1 METPKKVVE
10 ADRCLICSTVVAKKE
25 KLYIFGRS
33 SIDFCEII
41 KSALNVNVRNFSA
54 SEQLFICRA
63 QCYQRLTK
71 FKRALDNFKKAKSEL
86 EEVYKATVHRTKR
99 LCKDDDDAEGDV
111 AKEVDEHVEQSSR
124 GKVAKAL
131 RFPEATTCI
140 SSPGVLSEGQRC
152 VLDEPFCGF
161 LSPIQSNGGELLKR
175 AFINTIAHS
184 RNVVTSTPRNIS
196 RSSEGNSQPS
206 NVRLSI
212 SYPSKTVNKSLHGSY
227 QLIGKA
233 LAHGVPSRIANAAM
247 NCQPVR
253 KHIVEKTLG
262 ILKKE
267 VMELCS
273 KTNPSLLR
281 KSSKEGLTDFDLQH
295 VCEEWKVRAPLF
307 YSFLMTSA
315 SNKRTKASSWFGS
328 VAVAGSVLLKQ
339 RNKQMDATSSLLG
352 IMMKTKSIEVRC
364 AK

>member
-184 RNVVTSTPRNIS
+184 RNVVTSTPRNVS

-281 KSSKEGLTDFDLQH
+281 KSNKEGLTDFDLQH